1 MTKGDKNQRNMNK
14 IISNFINREDLS
26 IETWTKAR
34 CFTGTKRSWNEWN
47 QWESMATNRQIK
59 SIKND
64 HINKV
69 RAPTVLNSLTHICLD
84 LETV

>member
-1 MTKGDKNQRNMNK
+1 
-14 IISNFINREDLS
+14 
-26 IETWTKAR
+26 
-34 CFTGTKRSWNEWN
+34 
-47 QWESMATNRQIK
+47 MATNRQIK

-84 LETV
+84 LETVQYNSGGKND